1 MNFTLPELV
10 IFTIILM
17 ITLKSI
23 KDSFLNKSLF
33 YVKNSII
40 GSSSSILSFFIIFYF
55 YNYFYER
62 VSIILSNIYSGKSL
76 LVLFRLIG
84 FIIIFWTIKCII
96 YFILNF
102 IDRMFFNFEFN
113 GNSNSQKALLIT
125 LSSFLGILRGFL
137 IVISILIGIIF
148 YNGLVDK
155 KFEINFFDKLNI
167 YSKIA
172 SSIDN
177 KTVDKIKNG
186 LFEDNS
192 LKTII
197 YYNGVTLDEG
207 IESNNSIDSKA
218 IKITKGLKTDR
229 EKAKELYKWIGSN
242 IKYDFEKAENIQNS
256 SLNSSGAIVAFNERK
271 GICFDYAC
279 LFVAMCRANNIRVRM
294 IIGKAYNGHEYI
306 NHAWNQVYLSN
317 EGKWINVDPTFYSA
331 GNYFDNKYFNNDHKS
346 KSIAGEW

>member
-1 MNFTLPELV
+1 
-10 IFTIILM
+10 
-17 ITLKSI
+17 
-23 KDSFLNKSLF
+23 
-33 YVKNSII
+33 
-40 GSSSSILSFFIIFYF
+40 
-55 YNYFYER
+55 
-62 VSIILSNIYSGKSL
+62 
-76 LVLFRLIG
+76 
-84 FIIIFWTIKCII
+84 
-96 YFILNF
+96 
-102 IDRMFFNFEFN
+102 MFFNFEFN

-256 SLNSSGAIVAFNERK
+256 SLNSSGAIVA
-271 GICFDYAC
+271 C
-279 LFVAMCRANNIRVRM
+279 
-294 IIGKAYNGHEYI
+294 KAYNGHEYI